1 MELIGK
7 IVLINE
13 KNQVSD
19 KFAKREVIIQ
29 TGDTYP
35 QKILV
40 EFTQDKC
47 ELLNSYIEGENVKIL
62 FNLRGREWTSP
73 TGEVRYFNTVQGW
86 KIENNSTEDYDPTKY
101 KSVNKGNVKNGIA
114 PEIAQDQDEELP
126 F

>member
-19 KFAKREVIIQ
+19 KFAKREVIIE

-86 KIENNSTEDYDPTKY
+86 KI
-101 KSVNKGNVKNGIA
+101 A
-114 PEIAQDQDEELP
+114 
-126 F
+126 